1 MNYFPRISSKNSYS
15 NKYSCSR
22 VSSAPMIQQKCLNF
36 LFYEEKKNFFLMKK
50 IFLWRNR
57 LFSSLLQ
64 QKKVKCRK
72 SSVQE
77 ILNQLTRSYRQT
89 LIANIFCHSKHARR
103 LAENTQESKYFF
115 FVFNTSN
122 YNSMVRLLLA
132 KLFLQI
138 EWREYFKNPVRS
150 RVWSIAW
157 PRVHETRIT
166 L

>member
-1 MNYFPRISSKNSYS
+1 MKYFSRISSENSYS
-15 NKYSCSR
+15 NKSSWVLESHQHRWFSR
-22 VSSAPMIQQKCLNF
+22 NVLISYFMKR
-36 LFYEEKKNFFLMKK
+36 KKILYDEK

-57 LFSSLLQ
+57 FFSSLLPA
-64 QKKVKCRK
+64 KKVKCRK

-89 LIANIFCHSKHARR
+89 LIANIFCHSEHARW
-103 LAENTQESKYFF
+103 LVENTQESKYFF